1 MNLQPLTIQ
10 GYSAGLETNKKPFAL
25 MDTAFPQL
33 ENAYCWRE
41 RIIKREGLQLA
52 GRLRRV
58 LTALSL
64 GNTVGAQTTYTF
76 ANIFASF
83 VPAVAATGE
92 PNKQIEPGSLVI
104 TIAAPDAASFTDTGN
119 GTFTVTGGGVAAGS
133 TINYAT
139 GAVTLKITAAAGGA
153 AITAAIN
160 YFPSLPVMGIV
171 IREISGINDEQTI
184 FFDTKYAY
192 THDGENFVEYLPATA
207 TTWAGTD
214 ADFFWATNYRG
225 VDADVR
231 LLFVTNYVNDASD
244 PMRYTNGTTWTS
256 FSPIVGSKQ
265 TTQAFT
271 PFLGGAGPYV
281 DTLTSTPILPGTV
294 VITVETNPPNSPIVF
309 RDTAKDGTLVASGA
323 NTGTIVYA
331 TGVFTL
337 NFSPVVAAGSYS
349 VEATYN
355 FGNSNLWQAR
365 ILIPYYGRLLA
376 LNVWEGSSIG
386 AAVNVYNRC
395 RFSQVGNP
403 VQVDAWRSDTF
414 GKGGFIDAPVNEE
427 IISAIFYKN
436 TLIVFFERSTWQLR
450 YVGEY
455 GLPFIWER
463 ISSDFGADSTF
474 STILF
479 DDGVLA
485 VGDRAI
491 VSSTGTNVQR
501 IDLQIPDTVFEFNN
515 LQSGPQRV
523 QGIRDYK
530 KELVFWCYSG
540 GNLANGNQNKKF
552 PNFSLVYNYRNNTYA
567 TFRNNV
573 TAYGTI
579 KSPGTATWDS
589 QSIFWSDPD
598 VTWSDTVIENSPV
611 VVSGNQQGF
620 VHFYG
625 YPDMESIADS
635 SIDSRDQESLAIT
648 AIDRTV
654 SPIVIT
660 VPNHNIS
667 TDEIIYI
674 VGLKFLDAAG
684 AVLTTDLNAKFY
696 KVKYVDD
703 NNLSLFQW
711 NAMAQNNVSPF
722 TFTPAAGTGTYVGGG
737 VLALFPV
744 LNIRTKDFN
753 PFDKQGLSSKLAYID
768 FLTDAE
774 PEAQVTIKLYV
785 DSSLSVEANQD
796 VGNTLNTS
804 VDQSGSLP
812 YYIPGSQY
820 EWHRYYG
827 GCNGQFIAV
836 NITYSNSLMNSLTTH
851 QKTFIL
857 NAMQMWV
864 KQASRNIF

>member
-58 LTALSL
+58 LTGLSL
-64 GNTVGAQTTYTF
+64 GNTAGAQLTYTF

-92 PNKQIEPGSLVI
+92 TNKQIEPGSLVI
-104 TIAAPDAASFTDTGN
+104 TIAAPDAASFTDNGD
-119 GTFTVTGGGVAAGS
+119 GTFAVTGGGVAAGS
-133 TINYAT
+133 IINYAT
-139 GAVTLKITAAAGGA
+139 GAVTIKLTAAAGGA
-153 AITAAIN
+153 AISADIN

-192 THDGENFVEYLPATA
+192 THDGENFVEYLSATG

-231 LLFVTNYVNDASD
+231 LLFVTNYVNDASN
-244 PMRYTNGTTWTS
+244 PMRYTDGTTWTS
-256 FSPIVGSKQ
+256 FSPIIGSKS
-265 TTQAFT
+265 TTQTFT

-281 DTLTSTPILPGTV
+281 DTLTSTPIIPGTV
-294 VITVETNPPNSPIVF
+294 VITVEATPTPIVF
-309 RDTAKDGTLVASGA
+309 RDTAKDGTLTSSDAY
-323 NTGTIVYA
+323 TGTIVYA

-337 NFSPVVAAGSYS
+337 NFSPAVTAGSYS
-349 VEATYN
+349 VSATYN
-355 FGNSNLWQAR
+355 FGNNNLWQAR

-376 LNVWEGSSIG
+376 LNVWEGASIG
-386 AAVNVYNRC
+386 TAVNVYNRC
-395 RFSQVGNP
+395 RFSQVGSP
-403 VQVDAWRSDTF
+403 VQLDGWRSDTF
-414 GKGGFIDAPVNEE
+414 GKGGYIDAPVNEE
-427 IISAIFYKN
+427 IVSAIFYKN

-479 DDGVLA
+479 DEGVLA

-501 IDLQIPDTVFEFNN
+501 IDLQIPDAVFEFNN

-530 KELVFWCYSG
+530 KELVFWCYSD
-540 GNLANGNQNKKF
+540 GNLNKKF
-552 PNFSLVYNYRNNTYA
+552 PNYSLLYNYRNNTYA
-567 TFRNNV
+567 IFRNNV

-579 KSPGTATWDS
+579 KSPGTLSWDS
-589 QSIFWSDPD
+589 QSVFWSSTL
-598 VTWSDTVIENSPV
+598 VTWSDTVIENAPV
-611 VVSGNQQGF
+611 IVSGNQQGF
-620 VHFYG
+620 VHLYG

-635 SIDSRDQESLAIT
+635 SINALDQESLSIT

-654 SPIVIT
+654 NPIVIT
-660 VPNHNIS
+660 VPNHNLA
-667 TDEIIYI
+667 TNEFIYI
-674 VGLKFLDAAG
+674 TGLNFLDADGSILA
-684 AVLTTDLNAKFY
+684 TDLNDKFY
-696 KVKYVDD
+696 QVKYVDD
-703 NNLSLFQW
+703 NNISLFQW
-711 NAMAQNNVSPF
+711 SATAQNNVSPF
-722 TFTPAAGTGTYVGGG
+722 TFTPASGTGTYVGGG

-753 PFDKQGLSSKLAYID
+753 PFEKQGLSTKLAYVD
-768 FLTDAE
+768 LLTDAE
-774 PEAQVTIKLYV
+774 PGAQATIKLFIN
-785 DSSLSVEANQD
+785 SSLAVEANQD
-796 VGNTLNTS
+796 IGNTLNTL

-812 YYIPGSQY
+812 FYIPGSEY

-827 GCNGQFIAV
+827 GCNGQFIAI
-836 NITYSNSLMNSLTTH
+836 NITYSKSLMNTLTTH
-851 QKTFIL
+851 QKLFVL